1 MLGQQLPAVRLMDPG
16 MLLHSN
22 MLCPAQYKTVMHMI
36 RVLAYI
42 PLVLTL
48 KQPQWQEWN
57 GHFTAGGTSVS

>member
-1 MLGQQLPAVRLMDPG
+1 MLGQQLPAVKLMDPG

-22 MLCPAQYKTVMHMI
+22 MLCPTQYKAVIHMI

-48 KQPQWQEWN
+48 NQSQWRERS
-57 GHFTAGGTSVS
+57 GHF